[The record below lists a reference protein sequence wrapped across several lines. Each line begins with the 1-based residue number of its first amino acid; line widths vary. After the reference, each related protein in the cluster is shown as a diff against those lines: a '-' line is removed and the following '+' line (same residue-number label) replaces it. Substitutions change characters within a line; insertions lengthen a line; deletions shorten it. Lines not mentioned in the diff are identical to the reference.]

1 MRLWQVVVW
10 QLAVLAALTG
20 LRPAGGREIAVLAVG
35 GAAVLCSSVRIR
47 GLTGCEWTA
56 VAMRFQ
62 RARVRSEPAS
72 AADALPAL
80 LPSLQIRTHTDRAGN
95 SVGIAGVG
103 EGWSAAVR
111 LAAPAGVDPAQVA
124 RVLDEAY
131 RSGEIRL
138 AAAQLVIWTVPPNPD
153 DSLGESARTL
163 WLAVRYLA
171 AEDPQATRARGGG
184 ELGAL
189 RATASAT
196 FSLARRLDDAGYACS
211 VLDGAAL
218 HEQLLVALGEDI
230 DTGPLVA
237 GSVAETWQSHA
248 IAAIPQACYRP
259 SYGADPLSLLGR
271 PSSGVAFTCESY
283 TLRRR
288 PRGRIGRELIVRA
301 GALDPDAPGVGE
313 ALTQGMATALDRLDG
328 RHRAY
333 TRSTLPLALD

>member
-1 MRLWQVVVW
+1 M
-10 QLAVLAALTG
+10 
-20 LRPAGGREIAVLAVG
+20 
-35 GAAVLCSSVRIR
+35 
-47 GLTGCEWTA
+47 
-56 VAMRFQ
+56 
-62 RARVRSEPAS
+62 
-72 AADALPAL
+72 
-80 LPSLQIRTHTDRAGN
+80 
-95 SVGIAGVG
+95 
-103 EGWSAAVR
+103 R

-124 RVLDEAY
+124 AVLDEAY
-131 RSGEIRL
+131 RTGEIRL
-138 AAAQLVIWTVPPNPD
+138 AAAQLVMWTAPPDPD
-153 DSLGESARTL
+153 DALGEPARTV
-163 WLAVRYLA
+163 WLAVRYVA
-171 AEDPQATRARGGG
+171 AADPQATRARGGG

-218 HEQLLVALGEDI
+218 REQLLVALGADI
-230 DTGPLVA
+230 HTDPLVA

-259 SYGADPLSLLGR
+259 GYGADPLSLLGR
-271 PSSGVAFTCESY
+271 PCSGVAFTCVSY

-301 GALDPDAPGVGE
+301 GRLDPDASSLGD
-313 ALTQGMATALDRLDG
+313 ALSQGLATALDRLDG